1 MGNGRIYNLKSI
13 ILLFIFINSI
23 ILSSQK
29 NHKNGKGIKLKRKK
43 KYLTG
48 ESPSQ
53 LIILP
58 PSSVSRKNLNY
69 SLYYSPNNKEFSQM
83 PIRYKH
89 GISIIITAYKTEK
102 YIKSTLDS
110 ISEQTWFK
118 NHNNWEILVGVDG
131 CNETLKYVHS
141 IMKNYKNLRVFMMEE
156 NRGTYITTNTM
167 MTIAQYDNLLRF
179 DADDIM
185 LPDLVELI
193 MKESESKNYD
203 MILFKG
209 INFGKKKFKKKKFL
223 AEGQVFMKHWVF
235 DYFGGFMP
243 WRCAA
248 DSEFITRVGK
258 FIKIKKLNKILF
270 KRRIH
275 ESNLTI
281 QKKTKYKSVY
291 RKLHINY
298 INNVSKNIK
307 NINNAVIIK
316 IINNYNEIFPNSIF

>member
-156 NRGTYITTNTM
+156 NRGTYITTNTIM
-167 MTIAQYDNLLRF
+167 SIAKYDFLLRF
-179 DADDIM
+179 DADDVM
-185 LPDLVELI
+185 FSYLVEFLI
-193 MKESESKNYD
+193 NESEFYD
-203 MILFKG
+203 YDRILFKAK
-209 INFGKKKFKKKKFL
+209 NFGKDSETIL
-223 AEGQVFMKHWVF
+223 WAEGQIFMKHWVF

-243 WRCAA
+243 WRCSA
-248 DSEFITRVGK
+248 DSEFIIRVDQ
-258 FIKIKKLNKILF
+258 FINVKKIDIILF

-275 ESNLTI
+275 DSNLTV
-281 QKKTKYKSVY
+281 QKKTKYKSKF
-291 RKLHINY
+291 RNLHFRY
-298 INNVSKNIK
+298 INKISK
-307 NINNAVIIK
+307 NINNINDAVIIK
-316 IINNYNEIFPNSIF
+316 VINNYYEIFPNSTI